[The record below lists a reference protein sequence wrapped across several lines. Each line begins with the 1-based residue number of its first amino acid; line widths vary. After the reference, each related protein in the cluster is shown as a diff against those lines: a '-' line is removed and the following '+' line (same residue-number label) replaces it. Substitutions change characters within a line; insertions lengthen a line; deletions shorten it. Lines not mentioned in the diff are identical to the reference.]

1 MRDEQP
7 LDQDVGVSDVAR
19 ALSSIAPAL
28 SAVTRRHL
36 SALLAHT
43 IASPTAAEIRGRRLG
58 LVCEMVSEP
67 GALGVQR
74 YEALRSART
83 GEGWPAASTL
93 IAHFGSW
100 QAVLTVAMRLQQ
112 YGQSMH
118 PIRGS
123 HRALHNSARN
133 YCAPRSSARSTRPRT
148 SLGGSRVSPSMSRSG
163 VSCSRTP
170 AAPAASHHGFRSAT
184 RSVASSPPTKTPHAR
199 PHVKP
204 VETRHQRVG
213 ERIRGRKAP
222 EAPSRQWRAG
232 TSSAQRPGRCVCTR
246 ARSRRATPDVG

>member
-7 LDQDVGVSDVAR
+7 LDQDAGVSDVAR

-112 YGQSMH
+112 YGQSLH

-133 YCAPRSSARSTRPRT
+133 YSRAEVVCAINQAADVIGRIPSLAEYVEIRRVLLAHARRTGGESPRLPERHTICRQFASYQDAARAAARQAGRDSPSARRRKDAGAKGP
-148 SLGGSRVSPSMSRSG
+148 GSS
-163 VSCSRTP
+163 
-170 AAPAASHHGFRSAT
+170 
-184 RSVASSPPTKTPHAR
+184 
-199 PHVKP
+199 
-204 VETRHQRVG
+204 
-213 ERIRGRKAP
+213 
-222 EAPSRQWRAG
+222 
-232 TSSAQRPGRCVCTR
+232 
-246 ARSRRATPDVG
+246 